1 MSILGNTRSES
12 AERSI
17 LLWTQSHFNRLKHAK
32 DLHELGKM
40 FIKSTLLPRPKS
52 DGNMHSV
59 VAGGAAAAAAAAANG
74 GAAPAAAAAVP
85 PHSQPHHQ
93 GGGGGSNFPS
103 FFPLKK
109 LHKAGFHKSE
119 NTLYPS
125 NTQVTQKYCR
135 CSVSRIETINLQ
147 NDGLSILG
155 FLQLYKTSS

>member
-1 MSILGNTRSES
+1 M
-12 AERSI
+12 
-17 LLWTQSHFNRLKHAK
+17 WYFNRLKHAK

-74 GAAPAAAAAVP
+74 GAAPVAAAAVP

-109 LHKAGFHKSE
+109 LHKAGFHKSK

-125 NTQVTQKYCR
+125 NIQVTQKRYQ
-135 CSVSRIETINLQ
+135 CSSVRMGTINLQ
-147 NDGLSILG
+147 NVGLSLLG
-155 FLQLYKTSS
+155 FLKNG